1 MCQTKSFLAKTTWTL
16 SEPTNNERRTNM
28 FNSYLSVTSNY
39 ITQIL
44 VQNYVSWT
52 QPWASKAGRC
62 SHVRF
67 VDFPSVLNKCWVQF
81 AIPLLASITFYWN
94 ECDSEVKSSHKIA
107 SNMKVKEIYTCYEI
121 RYLFPVLRIPDLEE
135 PAANVFNLCST
146 VNCMAVY
153 GITISRAGTLPRQKP
168 CHKQENWE

>member
-1 MCQTKSFLAKTTWTL
+1 MKRCQTEYFLAKSTWTL
-16 SEPTNNERRTNM
+16 SEPTNNERRPEM

-44 VQNYVSWT
+44 VQNCVSWT
-52 QPWASKAGRC
+52 QPWVSKAGRC

-94 ECDSEVKSSHKIA
+94 ECDSEVKSSHKSIKHV
-107 SNMKVKEIYTCYEI
+107 SQ
-121 RYLFPVLRIPDLEE
+121 R
-135 PAANVFNLCST
+135 NVHLLWNKIFISCSQNT
-146 VNCMAVY
+146 WLGRTSGKCFQFV
-153 GITISRAGTLPRQKP
+153 
-168 CHKQENWE
+168 